1 LLRNY
6 CDQANGAMQ
15 VIVADHV
22 ELLDPWLREATVQR
36 WRDGIKLVPLAW
48 LPDDEPSDDDD
59 E

>member
-1 LLRNY
+1 
-6 CDQANGAMQ
+6 MQ